1 MEDSKIIE
9 MYWDRNEDAISQ
21 TKLKYENYLS
31 KIAYNIL
38 ADIEDSRES
47 VNDTYLRAWYSMPP
61 HKPQK
66 LSAFLA
72 RITRNISIDIYRKK
86 ASQKRIGSEYAVS
99 LDELYECTSDSSNP
113 EKEIDAKVLSNAI
126 NDWLM
131 SISES
136 MRIIFI
142 CRYFYCDS
150 IRDIATFTGSGESK
164 VKSTLHRA
172 RLNLREYLEKEDL
185 L

>member
-1 MEDSKIIE
+1 MEDSRIVE
-9 MYWDRNEDAISQ
+9 LYWERNEEAISE
-21 TKLKYENYLS
+21 TKVKYENYLS

-66 LSAFLA
+66 
-72 RITRNISIDIYRKK
+72 
-86 ASQKRIGSEYAVS
+86 RIGSEYAVS

-113 EKEIDAKVLSNAI
+113 EKEIDAKILSNAI

>member
-1 MEDSKIIE
+1 MEDNKIVE
-9 MYWDRNEDAISQ
+9 MYWDRNEDAISE
-21 TKLKYENYLS
+21 TKSKYENYLS

-38 ADIEDSRES
+38 ADIEDTRES

-61 HKPQK
+61 HRPDK

-72 RITRNISIDIYRKK
+72 KITRHISIDIYRKK
-86 ASQKRIGSEYAVS
+86 NSKRRIGSGYAVS
-99 LDELYECTSDSSNP
+99 LDELYECTSDSGNP
-113 EKEIDAKVLSNAI
+113 EKETDAKALSNAI

-150 IRDIATFTGSGESK
+150 VRDIAKFTGSGESK

-172 RLNLREYLEKEDL
+172 RLSLREYLEKEEL
-185 L
+185 I